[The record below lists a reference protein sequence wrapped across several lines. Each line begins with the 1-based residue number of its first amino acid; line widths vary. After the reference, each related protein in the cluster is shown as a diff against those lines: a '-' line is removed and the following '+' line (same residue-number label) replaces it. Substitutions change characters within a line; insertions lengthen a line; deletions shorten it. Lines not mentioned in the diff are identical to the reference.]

1 MPNQPRADNPARAIR
16 VPDDLWAAVKRK
28 AAERGETVSGIVR
41 AALERYEAGADWQ
54 PTRWWRSVGP
64 DGELWGESSNE
75 QEIRRMA
82 RPTDRIEQLW
92 ETVARTEWRAP

>member
-41 AALERYEAGADWQ
+41 AALERYVK
-54 PTRWWRSVGP
+54 P
-64 DGELWGESSNE
+64 
-75 QEIRRMA
+75 
-82 RPTDRIEQLW
+82 
-92 ETVARTEWRAP
+92 